1 MLTTRPRG
9 TNDLLPQELEK
20 WHYLENVLRQVA
32 TLYGY
37 QEIRT
42 PIFEHTELFQR
53 GVGES
58 TDIVEK
64 EMYTFLDRGERS
76 LTLRP
81 EATASTVRAF
91 LENKLYAG
99 SLPVKFYYL
108 GPMFRYDRPQ
118 AGRYRQFHQF
128 GVEVFGSQDPGLDA
142 EVIAMAMDI
151 YERLGLHDLVVE
163 LNSVGC
169 PHCRQAHRK
178 VLQEYLQEKL
188 ADLCPTCQGR
198 FTKNPLRILD
208 CKNIRCQALV
218 AEAPTIEQMLCEEC
232 RQHFQAVQ
240 DYLQELQVPYNLNPR
255 LVRGLDYY
263 TKTAFEIVA
272 QGIGAQ
278 SSIGGGG
285 RYDRLIKECGGPS
298 LPGIGYA
305 MGIERIL
312 LTLEEQGIEF
322 PLQNKGQIFIATL
335 GEKAKKKGT
344 KLAQELRKAG
354 LIVERDY
361 LDRSLKAQLKAA
373 NRLQVFFTVI
383 LGEEELVQGEAVVR
397 HMQDGWQKTIPLQE
411 LVSYLVREIKGGK
424 KDE

>member
-9 TNDLLPQELEK
+9 TNDLLPEELVK
-20 WHYLENVLRQVA
+20 WHYVEGVLHQVA
-32 TLYGY
+32 ELYGY

-64 EMYTFLDRGERS
+64 EMYTFLDRGKRS

-91 LENKLYAG
+91 LEHKLYAG
-99 SLPVKFYYL
+99 SLPVKLYYL

-128 GVEVFGSQDPGLDA
+128 GVEVFGAQEPSIDA

-151 YERLGLHDLVVE
+151 YQRLGLQNLVVE

-169 PHCRQAHRK
+169 PDCRQAHRR
-178 VLQEYLQEKL
+178 VLQEYLKEKL
-188 ADLCPTCQGR
+188 TDLCPTCQGR
-198 FTKNPLRILD
+198 FEKNPLRILD
-208 CKNIRCQALV
+208 CKSEQCGEIV
-218 AEAPTIEQMLCEEC
+218 AEAPTIDQMLCDDC
-232 RQHFQAVQ
+232 HSHFQLVQ
-240 DYLQELQVPYNLNPR
+240 EYLQKLQVPYTLNPR

-285 RYDRLIKECGGPS
+285 RYDHLIEECGGSP

-305 MGIERIL
+305 MGIERII

-322 PLQNKGQIFIATL
+322 PHQTKTDVFIAAL
-335 GEKAKKKGT
+335 GKTAQKKGI
-344 KLAQELRKAG
+344 KIAQDLRKAG
-354 LIVERDY
+354 LVVECDY
-361 LDRSLKAQLKAA
+361 LGRSLKAQLKAA
-373 NRLQVFFTVI
+373 NRLQAQTTVI
-383 LGEEELVQGEAVVR
+383 LGEAELANGQVIVREMKEGLQEEVPLEELVAS
-397 HMQDGWQKTIPLQE
+397 
-411 LVSYLVREIKGGK
+411 LVQGK
-424 KDE
+424 KEEK

>member
-9 TNDLLPQELEK
+9 TNDLLPEEIEK
-20 WHYLENVLRQVA
+20 WHYLESILRQVA
-32 TLYGY
+32 ALYGY

-91 LENKLYAG
+91 LEHKLYAG
-99 SLPVKFYYL
+99 SLPLKFYYV

-128 GVEVFGSQDPGLDA
+128 GVEAFGSQDPGLDA

-169 PHCRQAHRK
+169 PHCRQAHRQ
-178 VLQEYLQEKL
+178 VLQEYLKEKVT
-188 ADLCPTCQGR
+188 ALCATCQGR
-198 FTKNPLRILD
+198 FAKNPLRILD
-208 CKNIRCQALV
+208 CKNAHCRELV

-232 RQHFQAVQ
+232 RDHFQLVQ
-240 DYLQELQVPYNLNPR
+240 EYLQELQVPYTLNPS

-285 RYDRLIKECGGPS
+285 RYDDLIEECGGPAM
-298 LPGIGYA
+298 PGIGYA
-305 MGIERIL
+305 MGLERIL
-312 LTLEEQGIEF
+312 LTLEEQGVVL
-322 PLQNKGQIFIATL
+322 PTQAKTQIFLAAL
-335 GEKAKKKGT
+335 GEEAQKIGAG
-344 KLAQELRKAG
+344 LAQELRKAG
-354 LIVERDY
+354 VIVERDY
-361 LDRSLKAQLKAA
+361 LGRSLKAQLKAA
-373 NRLQVFFTVI
+373 NRLQTAITVI
-383 LGEEELVQGEAVVR
+383 LGEEELAKGAAVVR
-397 HMQDGWQKTIPLQE
+397 KMQEGRQKVVPLPE
-411 LVSYLVREIKGGK
+411 LVAYLVRENKGGDM
-424 KDE
+424 DE

>member
-9 TNDLLPQELEK
+9 TNDLLPQEIEK
-20 WHYLENVLRQVA
+20 WHYLENILRQVA

-99 SLPVKFYYL
+99 PLPVKFYYL

-128 GVEVFGSQDPGLDA
+128 GVEVFGSQDPSLDA

-169 PHCRQAHRK
+169 PHCRQEHRQ
-178 VLQEYLQEKL
+178 VLQDYLQEKL
-188 ADLCPTCQGR
+188 SDLCPTCQGR
-198 FTKNPLRILD
+198 FAKNPLRILD
-208 CKNIRCQALV
+208 CKNERCRELV
-218 AEAPTIEQMLCEEC
+218 AEAPTIEHMLCEEC
-232 RQHFQAVQ
+232 RRHFQLVQ
-240 DYLQELQVPYNLNPR
+240 DYLQELRVPYTLNPR

-285 RYDRLIKECGGPS
+285 RYDGLIEECGGPS

-312 LTLEEQGIEF
+312 LTLEEQGVIF
-322 PLQNKGQIFIATL
+322 PLQTKGQIFIATL
-335 GEKAKKKGT
+335 GEKAQKKGA
-344 KLAQELRKAG
+344 KLAQELRKMG

-361 LDRSLKAQLKAA
+361 LGRSLKAQLKAA
-373 NRLQVFFTVI
+373 NRFQVSVTVI
-383 LGEEELVQGEAVVR
+383 LGDEELVQGEAVVR
-397 HMQDGWQKTIPLQE
+397 NMQKGWQKAIPLQE
-411 LVSYLVREIKGGK
+411 LVSYLVQEIKGGK